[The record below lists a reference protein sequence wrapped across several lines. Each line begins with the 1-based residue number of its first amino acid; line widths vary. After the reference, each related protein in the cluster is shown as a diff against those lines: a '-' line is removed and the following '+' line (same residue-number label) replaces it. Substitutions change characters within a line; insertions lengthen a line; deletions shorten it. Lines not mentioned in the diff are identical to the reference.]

1 MKYLIDTCVISEL
14 IKPNPNANVEN
25 WFFSKVEDS
34 LYISVLTLGELKKG
48 IIKLPESKKKTDLAE
63 WFNEIEKRFSERTLN
78 IDKEVAKTWGAV
90 QGKLEKQGEPM
101 PAVDALIACIGIT
114 NSMTVVT
121 RNTEDMERSGVSL
134 INPWL

>member
-14 IKPNPNANVEN
+14 IKPNPNANVEK
-25 WFFSKVEDS
+25 WFFSKAEDS
-34 LYISVLTLGELKKG
+34 LYVSVLTLGELKKG
-48 IIKLPESKKKTDLAE
+48 IIKLPESKKKTALAE
-63 WFNEIEKRFSERTLN
+63 WFNEIENRFSERTLN
-78 IDKEVAKTWGAV
+78 IDTEVAKTWGTV
-90 QGKLEKQGEPM
+90 QGELEQQGEPM